1 MRYEFKPSFER
12 STKALSPEAKAEI
25 KAACLAFLDLLELRA
40 RLPIGVGL
48 KHLDDDYWEIRK
60 GLRYRIIFRWRRDS
74 IEFILAGSHA
84 SIKNFLKNN
93 GEVPPS
99 PVSNKHYSGKFVVRI
114 PPEVHRALAIKAAEE
129 GVSLNRLVSAKLCI

>member
-12 STKALSPEAKAEI
+12 SIKTLSLEGKSEI

-60 GLRYRIIFRWRRDS
+60 SLRYRILFRWRKDS
-74 IEFILAGSHA
+74 IEFILAGDHD
-84 SIKNFLKNN
+84 SIKNFLKN
-93 GEVPPS
+93 S
-99 PVSNKHYSGKFVVRI
+99 
-114 PPEVHRALAIKAAEE
+114 
-129 GVSLNRLVSAKLCI
+129 